1 MFNVKKIL
9 SFAFLRYVDV
19 GIIALLLIIMANKVG
34 PNEYGS
40 YAYAFILITYSAYVV
55 LGTNQAIVKHYPL
68 SKNNQD
74 KNSFFQY
81 GIFLTSFGVILLL
94 LIFLASSSNDI
105 SYLILFISINKLI
118 TELAVT
124 LSRVQ
129 EKFQGLTYFIYL
141 TQFHCY

>member
-40 YAYAFILITYSAYVV
+40 YVCIHSHNLFCLCCTWY
-55 LGTNQAIVKHYPL
+55 NQAIVKHYPL
-68 SKNNQD
+68 SKNNH
-74 KNSFFQY
+74 KKFF
-81 GIFLTSFGVILLL
+81 FSVWHLLDLFGVILLL

>member
-74 KNSFFQY
+74 KNSFSVWHLLDFIWGY
-81 GIFLTSFGVILLL
+81 PSTFNFLSQ
-94 LIFLASSSNDI
+94 
-105 SYLILFISINKLI
+105 LF
-118 TELAVT
+118 
-124 LSRVQ
+124 
-129 EKFQGLTYFIYL
+129 
-141 TQFHCY
+141 